1 MKKLIL
7 IGRSESG
14 KSTLIQ
20 ALRGETIH
28 YHKTQ
33 YVGYGDFIID
43 TPGEYAED
51 KHLGGA
57 LAVYSYEAD
66 VIGLVLSATE
76 PYSLFPPCI
85 VGMATRPV
93 IGIVTK
99 CDHPFADS
107 TQAERW
113 LKLAGCEKVFFTSSY
128 DHKGIDAILDY
139 LKGEEKTSRSTSK
152 TRRSTKA

>member
-1 MKKLIL
+1 M
-7 IGRSESG
+7 IGRSEAG

-20 ALRGETIH
+20 ALRGEEIH

-33 YVGYGDFIID
+33 YVNYDECIID

-76 PYSLFPPCI
+76 PYSLYPPCI

-99 CDHPFADS
+99 CDHPYGDPE
-107 TQAERW
+107 QAKRW
-113 LKLAGCEKVFFTSSY
+113 LQLAGCERIFFTSSY
-128 DHKGIDAILDY
+128 NHAGMEEILTY
-139 LKGEEKTSRSTSK
+139 LAED
-152 TRRSTKA
+152 

>member
-43 TPGEYAED
+43 TPG
-51 KHLGGA
+51 
-57 LAVYSYEAD
+57 
-66 VIGLVLSATE
+66 
-76 PYSLFPPCI
+76 
-85 VGMATRPV
+85 
-93 IGIVTK
+93 
-99 CDHPFADS
+99 
-107 TQAERW
+107 
-113 LKLAGCEKVFFTSSY
+113 
-128 DHKGIDAILDY
+128 
-139 LKGEEKTSRSTSK
+139 
-152 TRRSTKA
+152 